1 MEQAT
6 GPKVLIEYTSRSAG
20 KTFVVGYVT
29 KEKYGLRKH
38 GDTFEVY
45 RADMAVRP
53 DLFRPIAQEKPP
65 PVVGMRGANAQ
76 ERLATVARQEVAKAA
91 PPPVKAAPPPPPAP
105 EPIDPDYQEPQEPD
119 YLGMRLSSLDWKGT
133 KVNKNH
139 LKILMSNGITS
150 LGDLENTNEVELM
163 KIKGIGDTVVGE
175 LYHKRDEYLS

>member
-29 KEKYGLRKH
+29 KEKYGLKKH

-53 DLFRPIAQEKPP
+53 DLFRPIATQKPP

-76 ERLATVARQEVAKAA
+76 ARLATVAREEVAKAA
-91 PPPVKAAPPPPPAP
+91 PPPAKAAPPPPPAP
-105 EPIDPDYQEPQEPD
+105 EPIDPDYQEEKEPD
-119 YLGMRLSSLDWKGT
+119 YLSMRLSSLDWKGT
-133 KVNKNH
+133 KMNKNH
-139 LKILMSNGITS
+139 LNILTSNGITS
-150 LGDLENTNEVELM
+150 LNSLDDMDRDDLLR
-163 KIKGIGDTVVGE
+163 ISGIGEVIVTA
-175 LYHKRDEYLS
+175 LYDKRDEYLS